1 MNYTEA
7 YTTYGVKV
15 IVSPDVPNNEGAFRV
30 LRITAPEG
38 SILNARHPAPVAARS
53 SNRGSADPPAGEW
66 GLVAF
71 GWLLAG
77 APIGWGVFR
86 TLTLVG
92 QMFR

>member
-1 MNYTEA
+1 MYILVAFLAIGLICNLA
-7 YTTYGVKV
+7 VRPVKP
-15 IVSPDVPNNEGAFRV
+15 SLFTLPA
-30 LRITAPEG
+30 
-38 SILNARHPAPVAARS
+38 PAPVAARS